1 MFQMKFIKLMSV
13 QECYIQ
19 IHVTNHTILKKY
31 GFGSLV
37 ASFISSTKSS
47 IIMNVH
53 LQENT

>member
-1 MFQMKFIKLMSV
+1 MFQMKLIKLMSV

-53 LQENT
+53 L